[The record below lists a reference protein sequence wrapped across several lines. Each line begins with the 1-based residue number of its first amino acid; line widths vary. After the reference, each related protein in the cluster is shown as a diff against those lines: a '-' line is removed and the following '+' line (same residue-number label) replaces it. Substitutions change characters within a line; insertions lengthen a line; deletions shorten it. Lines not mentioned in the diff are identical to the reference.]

1 LIDVASVVVAEAL
14 ANKAGSGGAAWV
26 PLSWVRGFQRL
37 GLDAW
42 FVEEL
47 RQPRPLGAGS
57 SRATEGDDPVGYF
70 RDIVDR
76 FGLKERSVLMAD
88 GEVIVGPPI
97 EDLRAAATDS
107 VLVNIGGHLTDRRLW
122 PEFRTR
128 VMVDL
133 DPGFCQFWH
142 TAKSPGDRVDAHD
155 LHFTVGENVG
165 RPSCVI
171 PTSGVQWHTVRQPVL
186 LDDWPVVR
194 VDDPGHFTTVAN
206 WRGPFG
212 PVEFNGV
219 NYGLK
224 AHQFRKFIDLP
235 RESAHCYEIALSIH
249 RADETDRQALVD
261 HGWCITDP
269 NIVDTPDAFRA
280 FVQSSSAEFSVA
292 QGMYVDTNSGWF
304 SDRSVRYLASGRP
317 VLVQDTG
324 FSSTLPVGEGLLA
337 FRTLQEAVAGANRIV
352 GDYATHAEA
361 AREIAKQYFSAEQVL
376 ARFCEQIAI

>member
-1 LIDVASVVVAEAL
+1 MASSVVVAEAL

-26 PLSWVRGFQRL
+26 PLSWVRGFRRL

-47 RQPRPLGAGS
+47 RVPRSFKAGS
-57 SRATEGDDPVGYF
+57 SPDTGSDDPVAYF
-70 RDIVDR
+70 RDVMDR
-76 FGLKERSVLMAD
+76 FGLTERAALMAG

-97 EDLRAAATDS
+97 EVLRDVAADS
-107 VLVNIGGHLTDRRLW
+107 VLVNIGGHLTDHRLW

-142 TAKSPGDRVDAHD
+142 AAKSPGDRVDVHD

-165 RPSCVI
+165 GPSCVI
-171 PTSGVQWHTVRQPVL
+171 PTSGIQWHVVRQPVL
-186 LDDWPVVR
+186 LDDWPVVP
-194 VDDPGHFTTVAN
+194 VDDPGRFTTVAN

-212 PVEFNGV
+212 PVEFDGV

-224 AHQFRKFIDLP
+224 AHQFRKFMDLP
-235 RESAHCYEIALSIH
+235 SESHHCYEIALTIH
-249 RADETDRQALVD
+249 PADEPDRRALVD
-261 HGWCITDP
+261 HGWCLTDP
-269 NIVDTPDAFRA
+269 KTVDTPEAFRA
-280 FVQSSSAEFSVA
+280 FVQGSSAEFSVA

-324 FSSTLPVGEGLLA
+324 FSRQLPVGEGLVG
-337 FRTLQEAVAGANRIV
+337 FRTFQEAVAGANRIV
-352 GDYATHAEA
+352 SDYAGHAEA
-361 AREIAKQYFSAEQVL
+361 ARAIARQYFSAEQVL